1 MNEHLFNHIDIPRE
15 NVHIPDG
22 TLAEKDV
29 EKFCFEYEQNIV
41 KYGGLDIQILGIGKT
56 GHIGTTAAML
66 LSYSGYARAH
76 WINLGFN
83 EPGSSNKSITR
94 LLYLDKVTRLDAA
107 SDVSRQYHCC
117 AYERTR

>member
-22 TLAEKDV
+22 TLPEKDV

-41 KYGGLDIQILGIGKT
+41 KYGGIDIQILGIGKT
-56 GHIGTTAAML
+56 GHIGKATMILIYEVSASTH
-66 LSYSGYARAH
+66 SFS
-76 WINLGFN
+76 GFN

-107 SDVSRQYHCC
+107 SDVS
-117 AYERTR
+117 AA